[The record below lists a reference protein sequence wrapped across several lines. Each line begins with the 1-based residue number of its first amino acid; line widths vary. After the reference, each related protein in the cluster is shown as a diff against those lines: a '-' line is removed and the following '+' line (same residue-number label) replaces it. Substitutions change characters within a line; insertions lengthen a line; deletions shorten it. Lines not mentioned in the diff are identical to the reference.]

1 MFTTPSRRAVL
12 SSAVLVSL
20 LAGLPL
26 AHAADPGVEK
36 DTLRIGSFLPLQSA
50 LAAGATQYRAG
61 ADAYFKSVNDA
72 GGVHGRKIDWVVEND
87 SYNPQQA
94 VAVTKKMIDRDG
106 VFAIVS
112 TLGTA
117 TGLAVLPLL
126 EQRKVPGINL
136 SGASPLL
143 SEPKAKNLFG
153 LTPSGVAQG
162 RSIASYATGP
172 FAGKKIGVFYQND
185 QLGKDM
191 RDGVVAELKGQ
202 GITPAA
208 EATYV
213 PSDVDVSAQ
222 ALSLKQSGAEVVIMA
237 AIPKQ
242 GSLFLQE
249 MTKLGWAP
257 KVVAGTMMS
266 DPITPSLAGK
276 ALEGTVI
283 GIITAVP
290 TTPNP
295 KLQAV
300 NATIRKYHPE
310 VDPGYW
316 SYLGYAGAAVFVEA
330 ARKAGPDISREKL
343 VSTLETMKDIDV
355 AVMPPLS
362 FSPDNHSGS
371 KTLDYAIWKDGVL
384 TPIPAS
390 R

>member
-1 MFTTPSRRAVL
+1 MNGFSIRRKI
-12 SSAVLVSL
+12 LVASL
-20 LAGLPL
+20 LCLGMRL
-26 AHAADPGVEK
+26 AIAADPGVEK
-36 DTLRIGSFLPLQSA
+36 DVLRIGAFLPLQSA

-61 ADAYFKSVNDA
+61 ADAYFRSVNDA
-72 GGVHGRKIDWVVEND
+72 GGVNGRKIDWVVEND

-126 EQRKVPGINL
+126 EQRNVPGINL

-143 SEPKAKNLFG
+143 SEPKTKNLFG
-153 LTPSGVAQG
+153 LVPSGAAQG
-162 RSIASYATGP
+162 RSLAKYATGP
-172 FAGKKIGVFYQND
+172 FASKKIGVFFQND

-191 RDGVVAELKGQ
+191 RDGVVAELKSAGL
-202 GITPAA
+202 TPVA
-208 EATYV
+208 ETSYV
-213 PSDVDVSAQ
+213 PTDVDVSAQ
-222 ALSLKQSGAEVVIMA
+222 ALSLKQAGAEVVIMA

-249 MTKLGWAP
+249 MAKLGWSP
-257 KVVAGTMMS
+257 KIVAATMMS

-276 ALEGTVI
+276 PLEGTVI
-283 GIITAVP
+283 GVITAIP
-290 TTPNP
+290 SNPDP

-300 NATIRKYHPE
+300 NQLIKKYHPE
-310 VDPGYW
+310 VEPGYW

-330 ARKAGPDISREKL
+330 ARKAGPDLTREKL
-343 VSTLETMKDIDV
+343 ISTLEQMKDIDV

-371 KTLDYAIWKDGVL
+371 KQLDYAVWKSGVL
-384 TPIPAS
+384 TPIPAT

>member
-1 MFTTPSRRAVL
+1 MSLHKLSRRA
-12 SSAVLVSL
+12 LVS
-20 LAGLPL
+20 AAIVLPTL
-26 AHAADPGVEK
+26 FGAAHAEDGVEK
-36 DTLRIGSFLPLQSA
+36 GVLRIGSFLPLQSA
-50 LAAGATQYRAG
+50 LAAGATQYKAG

-72 GGVHGRKIDWVVEND
+72 GGIHGRKIEWIVEND

-94 VAVTKKMIDRDG
+94 VAVTKKMLDRDG
-106 VFAIVS
+106 VLAIVS

-143 SEPKAKNLFG
+143 SEPKSRNLFG
-153 LTPSGVAQG
+153 LVPTGIAQG
-162 RSIASYATGP
+162 RSLAQYATGP
-172 FAGKKIGVFYQND
+172 FAGKRVAIFYQND

-191 RDGVVAELKGQ
+191 RDGAVEQLKAG
-202 GITPAA
+202 GMTPVA

-213 PSDVDVSAQ
+213 PTDVDVSAQ
-222 ALSLKQSGAEVVIMA
+222 TLALRRSNADVVIMA

-242 GSLFLQE
+242 GALFLQE
-249 MTKLGWAP
+249 MSKLGWSP
-257 KVVAGTMMS
+257 KVIAGTMMS

-276 ALEGTVI
+276 PLNDVVI
-283 GIITAVP
+283 GIITALP
-290 TTPNP
+290 SNPNP

-300 NATIRKYHPE
+300 NAMIRKYYPE
-310 VDPGYW
+310 VEPGYW

-330 ARKAGPDISREKL
+330 ARRAGPDITREKL
-343 VSTLETMKDIDV
+343 ITSVESMKDFDV

-362 FSPDNHSGS
+362 FSPTQHGGGS
-371 KTLDYAIWKDGVL
+371 NLDYAVWKEGVL
-384 TPIPAS
+384 TSMPA

>member
-1 MFTTPSRRAVL
+1 MSPYQLSRRVLVAAALALPFL
-12 SSAVLVSL
+12 SSTAQ
-20 LAGLPL
+20 AE
-26 AHAADPGVEK
+26 DGVEK
-36 DTLRIGSFLPLQSA
+36 GVLRIGSFLPLQSA

-72 GGVHGRKIDWVVEND
+72 GGVHGRKIEWVVEND

-106 VFAIVS
+106 IFAIVS

-143 SEPKAKNLFG
+143 SEPKSRNLFG
-153 LTPSGVAQG
+153 LVPTGLAQG
-162 RSIASYATGP
+162 RSLAQYATGP
-172 FAGKKIGVFYQND
+172 FAGKRVAIFFQND

-191 RDGVVAELKGQ
+191 RDGAVEQLKAG
-202 GITPAA
+202 GMAPVA

-222 ALSLKQSGAEVVIMA
+222 ALALRNSNADVVIMA

-242 GSLFLQE
+242 GALFLQE
-249 MTKLGWAP
+249 MSKLGWSP
-257 KVVAGTMMS
+257 KVIAGTMMS

-276 ALEGTVI
+276 PLNDVVI
-283 GIITAVP
+283 GIITAIP
-290 TTPNP
+290 SNPNP

-300 NATIRKYHPE
+300 NAMIRKYYPE
-310 VDPGYW
+310 VEPGYW

-330 ARKAGPDISREKL
+330 ARRAGRDITREKL
-343 VSTLETMKDIDV
+343 IASVEGMKDFDI
-355 AVMPPLS
+355 AVIPPLS
-362 FSPDNHSGS
+362 FSPTQHGGGS
-371 KTLDYAIWKDGVL
+371 KLDYAVWKDGVL
-384 TPIPAS
+384 TPMPA